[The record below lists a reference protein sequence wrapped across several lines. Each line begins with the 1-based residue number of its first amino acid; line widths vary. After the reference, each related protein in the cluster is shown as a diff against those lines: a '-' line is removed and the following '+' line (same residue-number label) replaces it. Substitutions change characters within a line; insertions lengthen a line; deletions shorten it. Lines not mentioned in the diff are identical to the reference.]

1 MLNEIEDE
9 RLGELLMQRA
19 TGALSA
25 PEADALAQALARLP
39 QGEVARW
46 EAAAAELAAAL
57 ASDDP
62 ATRELLPAELAERI
76 ISNGEAMV
84 RAQPRATGALP
95 VQAPVQAQVLAPSA
109 RRSPGLLAWGG
120 WLAAAALAL
129 WIAAPRTVPSPDVAA
144 AGATGAVDS
153 VALLR
158 DSLLTRDSASE
169 RLAWTATADSAA
181 RGASGDVVWSGRAQR
196 GVMRIAGLQA
206 NDRRRWQ
213 YQLWIFDKSRDQK
226 YPVDGGV
233 FDVPPGK
240 GEVLVPID
248 ARVPVND
255 AVMFAV
261 TVEPAGGVVVS
272 TRERI
277 ALLAQRKS

>member
-1 MLNEIEDE
+1 MQNEIEDE

-25 PEADALAQALARLP
+25 PEADALAQALSRMPL
-39 QGEVARW
+39 GEVARW
-46 EAAAAELAAAL
+46 ESAAAELAAAM
-57 ASDDP
+57 ASEDA
-62 ATRELLPAELAERI
+62 ATREPLPAALADRI

-84 RAQPRATGALP
+84 RAQPQVTSAAPMQTPVRALP
-95 VQAPVQAQVLAPSA
+95 AP
-109 RRSPGLLAWGG
+109 RSSGRLVAWGG

-129 WIAAPRTVPSPDVAA
+129 WIAVPRTVPSRDVALAGTGTA
-144 AGATGAVDS
+144 ALDS
-153 VALLR
+153 AALLR
-158 DSLLTRDSASE
+158 DSLLARDSVVE

-181 RGASGDVVWSGRAQR
+181 RGASGDVVWSARAQR

-233 FDVPPGK
+233 FDVPQGK